1 MKPKNIYQT
10 ISLVVSAIF
19 LFLAIP
25 NGFPYGF
32 YQLVRWIVFVTG
44 IYNTYQLGIKE
55 KYFWASAFVFLTILY
70 NPFAPIHFDK
80 SVWQVID
87 FLAGAFVL
95 FRYYKSR
102 KE

>member
-10 ISLVVSAIF
+10 ISLIASAVF

-25 NGFPYGF
+25 NGWPYGF
-32 YQLVRWIVFVTG
+32 YQLVRWIVFVCG

-55 KYFWASAFVFLTILY
+55 KYFWASAFAFLTILY
-70 NPFAPIHFDK
+70 NPFARIHFLK
-80 SVWQVID
+80 STWQVID
-87 FLAGAFVL
+87 FFVAIFVI
-95 FRYYKSR
+95 FRYYKLR